1 MTTIKLGGAGG
12 RGPGEPGKP
21 GHAARIEN
29 GRMTIEP
36 CGETD
41 CETCNPTVTPDTEPH
56 VHHES
61 EAALWWADAFPQWK
75 GNHA

>member
-1 MTTIKLGGAGG
+1 MNYFCLAC
-12 RGPGEPGKP
+12 PF
-21 GHAARIEN
+21 
-29 GRMTIEP
+29 
-36 CGETD
+36 ETHLEEEYEAHD
-41 CETCNPTVTPDTEPH
+41 CMKSETVTPDTEPH